1 MLKKELEEKLREAE
15 QTVNH
20 IRGVITEVSRR
31 ALENNCSEA
40 IGYVAEIDG
49 VLNLDITRTCY
60 MNLCVEIPIQC
71 AEAFENVRYDF
82 ETSWELTY
90 KGKVIPFDIEQFD
103 IAEY

>member
-49 VLNLDITRTCY
+49 VL
-60 MNLCVEIPIQC
+60 
-71 AEAFENVRYDF
+71 